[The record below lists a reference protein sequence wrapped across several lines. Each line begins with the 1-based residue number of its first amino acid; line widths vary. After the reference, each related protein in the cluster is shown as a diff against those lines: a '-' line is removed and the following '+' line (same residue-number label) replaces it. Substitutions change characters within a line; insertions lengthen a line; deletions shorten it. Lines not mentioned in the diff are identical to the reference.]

1 MEDEE
6 DVDAESAPIL
16 MLEKDSDYIP
26 NLFGVDCIQNQITK
40 LDLSH
45 YPKLRCLHTMP
56 QGHPTTMSLRQT
68 EVSTIQ
74 SKSGKTQPSCGKLC
88 FSNAT
93 LTCSITL
100 GYLKNSHRRRTAEF
114 QPSK

>member
-26 NLFGVDCIQNQITK
+26 NLFGADCIQNQITK

-74 SKSGKTQPSCGKLC
+74 SKSGKNTAIMRQALFQQRHFDLLNHLRVSQKL
-88 FSNAT
+88 S
-93 LTCSITL
+93 SPPD
-100 GYLKNSHRRRTAEF
+100 G
-114 QPSK
+114 